1 MYHFEGTPAQRFT
14 CPLRQDLR
22 KHMICVR
29 EVGCNE
35 RGERSE
41 ALVHRLAPVSE
52 DDLAAFCHG
61 RVCGM
66 HEHMLER
73 FLHCRGALGSGL
85 ANELCD
91 RHVPQSRILQVQLE
105 ILEVFVSVFA
115 SSLMSCL
122 KVWPVFS
129 QNAFVLCRT
138 DSFLAAST
146 ATAANSGVFH
156 PESGLAE

>member
-1 MYHFEGTPAQRFT
+1 
-14 CPLRQDLR
+14 
-22 KHMICVR
+22 MICVC
-29 EVGCNE
+29 EVCCKE

-41 ALVHRLAPVSE
+41 ALVHRLTHVS
-52 DDLAAFCHG
+52 DDYLVAFSHG

-105 ILEVFVSVFA
+105 VLEVFVSGLCKH
-115 SSLMSCL
+115 SH
-122 KVWPVFS
+122 
-129 QNAFVLCRT
+129 VL
-138 DSFLAAST
+138 FE
-146 ATAANSGVFH
+146 GVAGLL
-156 PESGLAE
+156 PECFRAL